1 MSEFRYEANWSDLH
15 LLSINHRSIHIQAA
29 IIWPCQSQQQIKI
42 YGHSNISYWPEPKK
56 DFINL
61 LKLKLLAKYH
71 TNELNEKGVGVQRIG
86 PEVYSCFIYIKSL
99 ASLAIN
105 SLNSHTI
112 KITYIINNISYK
124 LHAFTGNI
132 YAVKKKATVL
142 CNFKSLTRSPASA
155 DTIG

>member
-56 DFINL
+56 GFINL

-71 TNELNEKGVGVQRIG
+71 TNELKKRVLVCNELVLK
-86 PEVYSCFIYIKSL
+86 YILVLFTSNLSSRTTYKFLKLSFL
-99 ASLAIN
+99 
-105 SLNSHTI
+105 
-112 KITYIINNISYK
+112 KTYIINNISYK
-124 LHAFTGNI
+124 SYAFTGNI
-132 YAVKKKATVL
+132 YAVKKKAPVL
-142 CNFKSLTRSPASA
+142 YNFKSLTRSPASA

>member
-56 DFINL
+56 GFINL

-71 TNELNEKGVGVQRIG
+71 TNELKKRVLVCNELVLK
-86 PEVYSCFIYIKSL
+86 YILVLFTLNLSSPL
-99 ASLAIN
+99 IN
-105 SLNSHTI
+105 SLNFPSL
-112 KITYIINNISYK
+112 KTYIINNISYK

-132 YAVKKKATVL
+132 YAVKKKAPVL
-142 CNFKSLTRSPASA
+142 YNFKSLTRSPASA